1 MDNDWSSRSNVYYR
15 KIIRKDNDA
24 VSLDA
29 DMIRL
34 LIAIDENKN
43 LYQIAEEVDMG
54 TAEFKKALSK
64 LVDQGLIEAVQKDIP
79 VLDQSFME
87 TLRINLSRAIGP
99 MAEILI
105 EDQADEMEINPTAI
119 PIVNLIIIL
128 VAIPMQIQWQ
138 FPWLFREPFLYLF
151 SLLFLWLFPWLILWL
166 FLLLSL

>member
-1 MDNDWSSRSNVYYR
+1 MDSDWTGRSDAYYR
-15 KIIRKDNDA
+15 KVILKDNDS

-54 TAEFKKALSK
+54 TATFKKALSK
-64 LVDQGLIEAVQKDIP
+64 LLDQGLIEPVQKDIP
-79 VLDQSFME
+79 VLDQSFIQ

-105 EDQADEMEINPTAI
+105 EDMAAEMEIDP
-119 PIVNLIIIL
+119 
-128 VAIPMQIQWQ
+128 VAIPVNQAAELIAHLALEVPDEENQIQ
-138 FPWLFREPFLYLF
+138 FKKSMLA
-151 SLLFLWLFPWLILWL
+151 ILNK
-166 FLLLSL
+166 FGG